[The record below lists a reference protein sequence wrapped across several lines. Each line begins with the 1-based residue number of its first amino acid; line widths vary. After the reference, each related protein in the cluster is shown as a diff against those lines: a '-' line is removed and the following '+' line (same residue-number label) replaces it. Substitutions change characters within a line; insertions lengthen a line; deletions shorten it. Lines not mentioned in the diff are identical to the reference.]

1 MNELGSEFIL
11 QLSDIDKSFSLVKV
25 LEKVNLSLRK
35 GMILG
40 LVGENGAGKS
50 TLMNILG
57 GVVPRDSGEMFLDG
71 KKYDPK
77 RPIDATNVGIAFIH
91 QELILF
97 TNLSVMENIFIDKLP
112 LKGPLQILDLHRMR
126 TEATRILKE
135 FDETISVTALVGDLS
150 MGCRQMVEI
159 AKALHVN
166 GKIIIFDEPT
176 TSLSTKEKEKLFD
189 VIRKLKQQ
197 QVSIIYISHVIDDV
211 LKLCDEIT
219 VLRDGHVI
227 GTGISK
233 SLSKEEVIKMMVGRD
248 LQRLFPYTEK
258 KPGTVIL
265 NVEHLSR
272 GKILRDVSLT
282 LREGEIVGLFGLM
295 GAGRSELARAL
306 FGVDKVDGGSVTI
319 GDLQAQELSPSASI
333 HKGISFI
340 TENRREEGL
349 IMTKSVKDNL
359 VLVFLRKLRG
369 KLLAVDE
376 VLEDKISDQA
386 IRDVRI
392 KTYDKN
398 SQTVGSL
405 SGGNQQKVV
414 IGKWMVMK
422 PRIFLLDEPTR
433 GIDVGAKLEIYNYI
447 NELASN
453 RSAILFISSEMEELM
468 GICDRILVMSQG
480 QITAEIRRE
489 EYDQELIMKRA
500 IGGTSCNE
508 S

>member
-319 GDLQAQELSPSASI
+319 GI
-333 HKGISFI
+333 F
-340 TENRREEGL
+340 RR
-349 IMTKSVKDNL
+349 
-359 VLVFLRKLRG
+359 
-369 KLLAVDE
+369 
-376 VLEDKISDQA
+376 
-386 IRDVRI
+386 
-392 KTYDKN
+392 
-398 SQTVGSL
+398 
-405 SGGNQQKVV
+405 
-414 IGKWMVMK
+414 
-422 PRIFLLDEPTR
+422 
-433 GIDVGAKLEIYNYI
+433 
-447 NELASN
+447 
-453 RSAILFISSEMEELM
+453 RS
-468 GICDRILVMSQG
+468 
-480 QITAEIRRE
+480 
-489 EYDQELIMKRA
+489 
-500 IGGTSCNE
+500 
-508 S
+508 